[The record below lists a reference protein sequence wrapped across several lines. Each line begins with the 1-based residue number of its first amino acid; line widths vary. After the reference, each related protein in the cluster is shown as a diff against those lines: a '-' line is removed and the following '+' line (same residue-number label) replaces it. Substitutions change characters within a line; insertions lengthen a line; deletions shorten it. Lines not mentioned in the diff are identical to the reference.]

1 MSVPRVTSPSSTI
14 SALPPTKDSLVFFQV
29 GRFIEFYGPQRF
41 LAVRTLGLRSAA
53 IAHAGYAFTAGF
65 PTHLSGLYASRANK
79 KGSSVLEV
87 RQLSAPIQQGCPPRV
102 PGSVLMP
109 NGGTESRKGFFTLPR
124 FFTGQLT
131 QLLIISSIVKLE
143 FESDAA
149 KAAANLQVHGVSFEL
164 AKTVF
169 KDPFAI
175 EFLDDREDY
184 GEERFVIIGMA
195 EGQVLLFV
203 AYTERVERIRIISA
217 RRATKNEQDQYFR
230 QNA

>member
-1 MSVPRVTSPSSTI
+1 M
-14 SALPPTKDSLVFFQV
+14 K
-29 GRFIEFYGPQRF
+29 
-41 LAVRTLGLRSAA
+41 LA
-53 IAHAGYAFTAGF
+53 F
-65 PTHLSGLYASRANK
+65 
-79 KGSSVLEV
+79 
-87 RQLSAPIQQGCPPRV
+87 
-102 PGSVLMP
+102 
-109 NGGTESRKGFFTLPR
+109 
-124 FFTGQLT
+124 
-131 QLLIISSIVKLE
+131 
-143 FESDAA
+143 DWDDA
-149 KAAANLQVHGVSFEL
+149 KAAANLQAHGVSFEL

-184 GEERFVIIGMA
+184 GEDRFVIIGMA